1 MSDLCDHAEYDGNVI
16 RVDVSEIEYETIAI
30 PATPN
35 GELRELVEQWR
46 EKAREID
53 HEEYGYVCTGR
64 KHPKAYQ
71 LQECA
76 DELEGLLDE

>member
-1 MSDLCDHAEYDGNVI
+1 MRYIVETSSHLAYIHRLECVAEVI
-16 RVDVSEIEYETIAI
+16 LEDDANFIISE
-30 PATPN
+30 
-35 GELRELVEQWR
+35 EQ
-46 EKAREID
+46 ANAL
-53 HEEYGYVCTGR
+53 